1 MKSKRPDPNAIGR
14 GRGPGIGPSNCTDTL
29 SRFPTPRHRARDG
42 LIGLTP
48 TLSPGE
54 LVEATAVQLE
64 REAHLRGLAGT
75 PDRYLSD
82 LARWLRAGGR
92 HDPNGW
98 EATT

>member
-1 MKSKRPDPNAIGR
+1 MRPRPPGNTGR
-14 GRGPGIGPSNCTDTL
+14 GGDGGKTKSRADTHIIDL
-29 SRFPTPRHRARDG
+29 PARPRQRDG
-42 LIGLTP
+42 LVRLTP
-48 TLSPGE
+48 ELSPGE

-64 REAHLRGLAGT
+64 REAHLRRLAGT

-98 EATT
+98 EATA

>member
-1 MKSKRPDPNAIGR
+1 MERKTPNPRPVGQ
-14 GRGPGIGPSNCTDTL
+14 GRGPQLRSSNRTNTL
-29 SRFPTPRHRARDG
+29 ANFPTPRHRTRDG

-64 REAHLRGLAGT
+64 REAHLRGLTGT
-75 PDRYLSD
+75 LDRYLSD

-92 HDPNGW
+92 HHPIRW